1 MDKILFRVQKVDGEE
16 SDRTIVLPVETF
28 SWMSVAAGQLHLI
41 SIKNLPGRPIR
52 GGGDIVRYGRLNAED
67 AEAAEV
73 RREEIKICY
82 SGYDNDR

>member
-1 MDKILFRVQKVDGEE
+1 MRALRAPREISFSACQPQ
-16 SDRTIVLPVETF
+16 LPG
-28 SWMSVAAGQLHLI
+28 MAGQLHLI
-41 SIKNLPGRPIR
+41 SIKNLPSRPIR
-52 GGGDIVRYGRLNAED
+52 GGGYCRYGRLNAED